1 MRKTFVVPASVLA
14 VVLVAAL
21 AAFFITKAV
30 HKRHAQT
37 QERPIPRLV
46 KKDGRFALMVD
57 DAPYLVLGTEV
68 SNSDAW
74 PETLAK
80 LWPALEAVQVN
91 TVEIPIYWEQFEP
104 QPGQYDYSLID
115 TILAGARQHN
125 LRLVLLWF
133 GTYKNG
139 SQHYIPEW
147 MKLDPARYFYAQDS
161 NGQEVDSPS
170 PFATASLDADKKAY
184 AAFMEHLKQTD
195 PQRTVIMIQVE
206 NEAGNWKSVRDFSP
220 AAQKFFEA
228 PVPTEVLKA
237 MPPLKTSASP
247 NWRQAYGPNADEYF
261 NAWAVAKFVGDVA
274 SAGKAV
280 YPLPTD
286 VNVALRYPFHPGPP
300 GHPGAVLAYESGAAT
315 DNVIPIWKVAAPAI
329 DMIAP
334 DMDNFGPDMDV
345 HANDKLQTDPVAY
358 EYELGLYR
366 RDDNPLF
373 VAETGDTGNARFLF
387 SALNLQAIGFCPF
400 GTAESSPDQVDAW
413 TKDFRLLEPM
423 QRQIARLN
431 FEGKLQAVAEQ
442 QGKPTVTLPFGTW
455 NALVSYGT
463 SRTGPATGNPT
474 PVGRALVARLG
485 DNQFLVTGY
494 YARVDFFPAGT
505 EQQQKSQHIVDGTG
519 QTPSALIDGKWQHRQ
534 FLRVEEGTYENGVF
548 KFLRI
553 LNGSPTDHGLRF
565 SGEPMVLRVSLATY

>member
-1 MRKTFVVPASVLA
+1 
-14 VVLVAAL
+14 
-21 AAFFITKAV
+21 
-30 HKRHAQT
+30 
-37 QERPIPRLV
+37 
-46 KKDGRFALMVD
+46 
-57 DAPYLVLGTEV
+57 
-68 SNSDAW
+68 
-74 PETLAK
+74 
-80 LWPALEAVQVN
+80 
-91 TVEIPIYWEQFEP
+91 
-104 QPGQYDYSLID
+104 
-115 TILAGARQHN
+115 
-125 LRLVLLWF
+125 
-133 GTYKNG
+133 
-139 SQHYIPEW
+139 
-147 MKLDPARYFYAQDS
+147 
-161 NGQEVDSPS
+161 
-170 PFATASLDADKKAY
+170 
-184 AAFMEHLKQTD
+184 
-195 PQRTVIMIQVE
+195 VE